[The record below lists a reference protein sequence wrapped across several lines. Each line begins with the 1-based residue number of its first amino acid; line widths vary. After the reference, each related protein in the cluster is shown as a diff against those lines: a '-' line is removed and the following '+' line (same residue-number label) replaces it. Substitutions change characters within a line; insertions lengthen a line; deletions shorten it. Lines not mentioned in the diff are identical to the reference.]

1 MRKIFV
7 LSLLAIFLITSAEA
21 KKPKKIQEEPPVQK
35 LTNTIDSMSYALGLS
50 IGSDF
55 IKNLKTIP
63 GGQFNIDWL
72 IQGFTGGMKKDST
85 VMTTAFANNYFR
97 EYITKAQSL
106 ESAKKKEAADAFM
119 EKNKTRESVITTESG
134 LQYEILACA
143 NGPKPSIND
152 TVKVNYQGF
161 LPDSTK
167 FDSTFDRGEP
177 AVFALNQVIPGW
189 SEGLQLMTV
198 GSKYKF
204 YIPYELA
211 YGEQGA
217 GGVIPPYS
225 PLIFEVELL
234 QINPAKK

>member
-1 MRKIFV
+1 MKKILI
-7 LSLLAIFLITSAEA
+7 LSLSAIFLITSAEA
-21 KKPKKIQEEPPVQK
+21 KKPKKITEEAPVQK
-35 LTNTIDSMSYALGLS
+35 LTTNIDSMSYALGVS
-50 IGSDF
+50 VGADF

-72 IQGFTGGMKKDST
+72 IQGFISGMKKDST
-85 VMTTAFANNYFR
+85 LMTSAFANKYFR
-97 EYITKAQSL
+97 EYITQAQAT
-106 ESAKKKEAADAFM
+106 ESAKKKEAAIAFM
-119 EKNKTRESVITTESG
+119 ERNKTRESVITTESG
-134 LQYEILACA
+134 LQYEILTCA

-167 FDSTFDRGEP
+167 FDSTIDRGEP

-204 YIPYELA
+204 CIPYELA

>member
-1 MRKIFV
+1 
-7 LSLLAIFLITSAEA
+7 
-21 KKPKKIQEEPPVQK
+21 
-35 LTNTIDSMSYALGLS
+35 MSYALGVS
-50 IGSDF
+50 VGADF

-72 IQGFTGGMKKDST
+72 IQGFISGMKKDST
-85 VMTTAFANNYFR
+85 LMTSAFANKYFR
-97 EYITKAQSL
+97 EYITQAQVT
-106 ESAKKKEAADAFM
+106 ESAKKKEAAIAFM
-119 EKNKTRESVITTESG
+119 ERNKTRESVITTESG
-134 LQYEILACA
+134 LQYEILTCA

-167 FDSTFDRGEP
+167 FDSTIDRGEP